1 MEHQINNN
9 ILIIGPPNSGKT
21 TFFAQLYGRIQ
32 SDAGVIKLRSTPKN
46 ITAIEKAYDRLA
58 NGDETES
65 TPATDNREITIPI
78 KWNEKELDLTFKDYG
93 GEQVNEIINQLA
105 YDKVWKNR
113 AKDNDRWILFIR
125 PGEIYHHYDLT
136 VTGYA
141 DVDPAS
147 ESDNWHNDLSHQ
159 YIFIELVQ
167 ALLHARAIGIKTDIE
182 SPKLVVALT
191 CWDELNTELTPNNIL
206 LQKMPLFLQ
215 FISTIWAEESL
226 SIVGLSAQ
234 EFSLDNQEAK
244 DKYLD
249 DLPESFGYIVTDSET
264 KEKDLTKLIEIA
276 LEL

>member
-1 MEHQINNN
+1 MEYQINNN

-105 YDKVWKNR
+105 YDTVWKNR

-141 DVDPAS
+141 DVDAAS

-191 CWDELNTELTPNNIL
+191 CWDELNTELPPKDIL
-206 LQKMPLFLQ
+206 LQKMPLFHQ
-215 FISTIWAEESL
+215 FITTIWAGKSL

-249 DLPESFGYIVTDSET
+249 DLPESFGYMVTDSET
-264 KEKDLTKLIEIA
+264 KERDLTKLIEIA

>member
-113 AKDNDRWILFIR
+113 TKDNDRWILFIR

-264 KEKDLTKLIEIA
+264 KERDLTKLIEIA